1 MKKIIQSSLIGA
13 LIGLSTS
20 YIIMTIV
27 LLQNPTR
34 VMNGQELLV
43 EFLLAVFLGVGCGL
57 ITLIFY
63 SDRWPFVVN
72 LSIHYVVVLLLVLI
86 CGAIG
91 EWYENPAENP
101 VRFLMFIVI
110 QFIIYI
116 LVWVGV
122 YWMDL
127 KEIKKINDQLK
138 RK

>member
-1 MKKIIQSSLIGA
+1 MVFA
-13 LIGLSTS
+13 L
-20 YIIMTIV
+20 
-27 LLQNPTR
+27 
-34 VMNGQELLV
+34 
-43 EFLLAVFLGVGCGL
+43 
-57 ITLIFY
+57 
-63 SDRWPFVVN
+63 VN

-86 CGAIG
+86 CGALG
-91 EWYENPAENP
+91 DWYENLTENP

-116 LVWVGV
+116 LVWAGV